1 MENSRKGRNLRSVA
15 LFLAMLIITPLLF
28 FGCSCAKT
36 AANNTIYHDSAHTS
50 VRRDSVNHR
59 QSHWQEIRQHDSV
72 FRQDSVL
79 VYIKGDTV
87 IKERWHNLT
96 TTRWKTTT
104 KTDTLVF
111 DIYKFV
117 TDTVKVKYYVNRY
130 VNRYKT
136 KEVEKPASTWH
147 NIRLFIGDCVLVFL
161 AIFAVCWI
169 NERIKKRVQ

>member
-15 LFLAMLIITPLLF
+15 FFLVLLIITPHLI

-36 AANNTIYHDSAHTS
+36 AQNKKVYHDSTHNSA
-50 VRRDSVNHR
+50 RRDSVNQR
-59 QSHWQEIRQHDSV
+59 QIHWQDTRHGDTVIK
-72 FRQDSVL
+72 QDSVL

-104 KTDTLVF
+104 KTDTIVG
-111 DIYKFV
+111 DIYTFV
-117 TDTVKVKYYVNRY
+117 TDTIKVKYY

-136 KEVEKPASTWH
+136 KEVEKPVGTWH
-147 NIRLFIGDCVLVFL
+147 KIRLFAGDCVLLFL
-161 AIFAVCWI
+161 PIFAVRWI
-169 NERIKKRVQ
+169 NERIKKRAQ

>member
-15 LFLAMLIITPLLF
+15 LFLAMLIITTLLIL
-28 FGCSCAKT
+28 GCSCAKSAT
-36 AANNTIYHDSAHTS
+36 NNTVYHDSAHTS
-50 VRRDSVNHR
+50 VRRDSVNQR
-59 QSHWQEIRQHDSV
+59 QIHWQDTQQHDSV

-104 KTDTLVF
+104 KTDTIVC

-117 TDTVKVKYYVNRY
+117 TDTVKVKYF

-147 NIRLFIGDCVLVFL
+147 KIRLFAGDCVLLFL
-161 AIFAVCWI
+161 ALIAVDWI
-169 NERIKKRVQ
+169 KERMKKRVQ

>member
-15 LFLAMLIITPLLF
+15 LFLAMLIITPLLIL
-28 FGCSCAKT
+28 GCSCAKT
-36 AANNTIYHDSAHTS
+36 AQNNTVYHDSARTS
-50 VRRDSVNHR
+50 VRRDSVNQR
-59 QSHWQEIRQHDSV
+59 QIHWQDTQQHDSV

-79 VYIKGDTV
+79 VYINGDTV

-104 KTDTLVF
+104 KTDTIEC

-117 TDTVKVKYYVNRY
+117 TDTVKVKYF

-147 NIRLFIGDCVLVFL
+147 KIRLFAGDCVLLFL
-161 AIFAVCWI
+161 ALIAFDWI
-169 NERIKKRVQ
+169 KERIKKRVQ

>member
-1 MENSRKGRNLRSVA
+1 MRSVA
-15 LFLAMLIITPLLF
+15 LFFAVLIITPLLIL
-28 FGCSCAKT
+28 GCSCAKT
-36 AANNTIYHDSAHTS
+36 AANNSVYRDSAHTS

-59 QSHWQEIRQHDSV
+59 QSHWQDTQQHDSV

-79 VYIKGDTV
+79 VYIKGDTI

-104 KTDTLVF
+104 KTDTIVG
-111 DIYKFV
+111 DIYTFV
-117 TDTVKVKYYVNRY
+117 TDTVKVKYY

-147 NIRLFIGDCVLVFL
+147 KIRLFTGDCVLLFL
-161 AIFAVCWI
+161 AIFAACWI
-169 NERIKKRVQ
+169 KERIKKRVQ

>member
-1 MENSRKGRNLRSVA
+1 MRSVA
-15 LFLAMLIITPLLF
+15 LFFSVLIITPLLIL
-28 FGCSCAKT
+28 GCSCAKS
-36 AANNTIYHDSAHTS
+36 AANNTIYRDSAHTS
-50 VRRDSVNHR
+50 TRHDSVNQR
-59 QSHWQEIRQHDSV
+59 QIHWQDTQQHDSV

-79 VYIKGDTV
+79 VYIKGDTI

-104 KTDTLVF
+104 KTDTIVG
-111 DIYKFV
+111 DIYTFV
-117 TDTVKVKYYVNRY
+117 TDTVKVKYY

-147 NIRLFIGDCVLVFL
+147 KIRLFTGDCVLLFL

-169 NERIKKRVQ
+169 KERIKKRVQ

>member
-1 MENSRKGRNLRSVA
+1 MENSRKGRNLRSLA
-15 LFLAMLIITPLLF
+15 LFFAVLIITPLLIL
-28 FGCSCAKT
+28 GCSCAKT
-36 AANNTIYHDSAHTS
+36 AANNSVYRDSAHTS

-59 QSHWQEIRQHDSV
+59 QSHWQNTQQHDSV
-72 FRQDSVL
+72 FKQDSVL

-104 KTDTLVF
+104 KTDTIVG
-111 DIYKFV
+111 DIYTFV
-117 TDTVKVKYYVNRY
+117 TDTVKVKYY

-147 NIRLFIGDCVLVFL
+147 KIRLFAGDCVLLFL
-161 AIFAVCWI
+161 AIFAACWI
-169 NERIKKRVQ
+169 KERIKKRVQ

>member
-1 MENSRKGRNLRSVA
+1 MSSVA
-15 LFLAMLIITPLLF
+15 FFFVILIITPLLT

-36 AANNTIYHDSAHTS
+36 AQNNTVYHDSAHTS
-50 VRRDSVNHR
+50 VRRDSVNQR
-59 QSHWQEIRQHDSV
+59 QIHLHDTQQHDSV

-87 IKERWHNLT
+87 IKERWHKLT

-104 KTDTLVF
+104 KTDNIVV

-130 VNRYKT
+130 KT
-136 KEVEKPASTWH
+136 KEVEKPVSTWKK
-147 NIRLFIGDCVLVFL
+147 IRLFIGDCVLLFL
-161 AIFAVCWI
+161 VLIAFNWI
-169 NERIKKRVQ
+169 KERMKKRVQ

>member
-1 MENSRKGRNLRSVA
+1 
-15 LFLAMLIITPLLF
+15 MLIITPLLI

-36 AANNTIYHDSAHTS
+36 AKNNTVYHDSAHTI
-50 VRRDSVNHR
+50 VRLDSVNQR
-59 QSHWQEIRQHDSV
+59 QIHLQDIQQHDSV
-72 FRQDSVL
+72 FKHDSVL

-104 KTDTLVF
+104 KTDTIVF

-117 TDTVKVKYYVNRY
+117 TDTVRVKYY

-136 KEVEKPASTWH
+136 KEV
-147 NIRLFIGDCVLVFL
+147 
-161 AIFAVCWI
+161 
-169 NERIKKRVQ
+169 

>member
-15 LFLAMLIITPLLF
+15 LFLAMLIITPLLI

-36 AANNTIYHDSAHTS
+36 AQNNTVYHDSTHTS
-50 VRRDSVNHR
+50 VRRDSVNQR
-59 QSHWQEIRQHDSV
+59 QSHWQETQQQDSV

-87 IKERWHNLT
+87 IKERWYNLT

-104 KTDTLVF
+104 KTDTIVV

-117 TDTVKVKYYVNRY
+117 TDTMRVKYY

-147 NIRLFIGDCVLVFL
+147 KIRLFIGDCVLLFL
-161 AIFAVCWI
+161 ALIAFKWI
-169 NERIKKRVQ
+169 KERIKKRVQ

>member
-15 LFLAMLIITPLLF
+15 LFLAMLIITPLLI
-28 FGCSCAKT
+28 FGCSCAKSST
-36 AANNTIYHDSAHTS
+36 NNTVYHDSAHTS
-50 VRRDSVNHR
+50 VRRDSVNQR
-59 QSHWQEIRQHDSV
+59 QIHWQDTQQHDSV

-104 KTDTLVF
+104 KTDTIVF

-130 VNRYKT
+130 KT
-136 KEVEKPASTWH
+136 NEVEKPVSTWH
-147 NIRLFIGDCVLVFL
+147 KIRLFIGDCVLLFL
-161 AIFAVCWI
+161 ALIAFDWI
-169 NERIKKRVQ
+169 KERIKKRVQ

>member
-15 LFLAMLIITPLLF
+15 LFLAMLIITQLLI

-36 AANNTIYHDSAHTS
+36 AQNNTVYRDSTCTS
-50 VRRDSVNHR
+50 VRRDSVNQR
-59 QSHWQEIRQHDSV
+59 QIHWQDTQQQDSL

-87 IKERWHNLT
+87 IKERWHNIT

-104 KTDTLVF
+104 KTDTIVS

-130 VNRYKT
+130 KT
-136 KEVEKPASTWH
+136 KEVEKPASTWQK
-147 NIRLFIGDCVLVFL
+147 IRLFIGDCVLLFL
-161 AIFAVCWI
+161 ALISFDWI
-169 NERIKKRVQ
+169 KERIKKRVQ